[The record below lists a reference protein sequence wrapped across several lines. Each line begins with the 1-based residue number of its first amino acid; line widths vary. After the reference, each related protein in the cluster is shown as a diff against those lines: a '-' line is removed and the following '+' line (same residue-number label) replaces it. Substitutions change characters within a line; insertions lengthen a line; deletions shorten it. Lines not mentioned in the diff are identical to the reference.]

1 MKAMRLLVPVGTLL
15 SCAGAMAT
23 GDKTITKVVKI
34 LQGMLAKSKEDG
46 DHEREIFAKF
56 QCYCDEN
63 TREKTESIKSLT
75 TQIAVLGAKIE
86 EVQGSSGTLSEEV
99 AKLTMDIGENERA
112 RETAESVRGKAHEAY
127 VALKEDSENAID
139 AMSDAIRTLA
149 EVGADQTSLLAEDT
163 RKVRTASFLGTN
175 KVKAA
180 LDLAAV
186 FLPIPKQAALQS
198 FLQAPFTGSYS
209 SQSGQVVGIL
219 KNMRDTFKANLADA
233 TSTEKSEVDKYDK
246 LMITLNKLA
255 QEMSSS
261 FDKKQEELG
270 ENDASLADYKDQ
282 LTDAKNAKEDDESF
296 LAKLEAVCE
305 KKSKQYAER
314 KSLRAN
320 EDAAIAEAVA
330 ILNSDEAFET
340 FGKTDATSTG
350 STGFLQIRSISQHQ
364 LTAESSTAARARA
377 GSVLQIAAGVKHSM
391 RLARV
396 AALLAAG
403 NPFDTVL
410 TEIDKM
416 LEVIVEEG
424 KVDKENLDW
433 CNEERTDNDASLE
446 DKKDQISTLQG
457 AIDDVTD
464 TIENPESGLKVMI
477 DQTNDALKGNVEAQ
491 VKQTENRKEENKA
504 YQQNIRTLVKAE
516 EIIRKAVK
524 VLSKY
529 YDSLEKKIAEREGA
543 GLLQEDPAPPE
554 TNFNTEG
561 QSSKGG
567 DAIQML
573 EFILDETVKEER
585 ECHSDEESAQHD
597 YEDNMAE
604 LKAKEEDSQKT
615 IIELQTTLATKEE
628 ELTQKEKELKET
640 QADKESIEEYLLKI
654 KPGCDFITKHFET
667 REDNRATETSA
678 LNQAKGLL
686 KDTPAYKAAKAQ
698 EKEDGF
704 GECKEPCN
712 ENEEHVECKACLAET
727 SIPGYCA
734 GHAGTPG
741 C

>member
-1 MKAMRLLVPVGTLL
+1 VKIHRTMKAMRLLVPAGTLL
-15 SCAGAMAT
+15 SCAGAVAT

-75 TQIAVLGAKIE
+75 TQIAVLEAKIE

-112 RETAESVRGKAHEAY
+112 RETAESVREKAHEAY
-127 VALKEDSENAID
+127 TALKEDSENAID
-139 AMSDAIRTLA
+139 AMSDAIRTLS
-149 EVGADQTSLLAEDT
+149 EVGADQTSFLAEDS
-163 RKVRTASFLGTN
+163 RKMRAGSFLGTN

-180 LDLAAV
+180 LDLAAT
-186 FLPIPKQAALQS
+186 FLPTPKQAALQS
-198 FLQAPFTGSYS
+198 FVQAPFTGSYS
-209 SQSGQVVGIL
+209 AQSGQVVGIL
-219 KNMRDTFKANLADA
+219 KNMRDTFEANLAAA
-233 TSTEKSEVDKYDK
+233 TSTEKAEVEKYDK
-246 LMITLNKLA
+246 LMATLKRLA
-255 QEMSSS
+255 DEMSSS

-270 ENDASLADYKDQ
+270 ENDASLADYRDQ
-282 LTDAKNAKEDDESF
+282 LTDAKDAKQNDEEF

-320 EDAAIAEAVA
+320 EDAAVAEAVA

-350 STGFLQIRSISQHQ
+350 ATGFLQIMSVSQHQ
-364 LTAESSTAARARA
+364 QMSESATAARARA
-377 GSVLQIAAGVKHSM
+377 GSMLQMAAGAKHSM
-391 RLARV
+391 RLAKV

-410 TEIDKM
+410 SEIDKM

-433 CNEERTDNDASLE
+433 CNDERTENDASLD
-446 DKKDQISTLQG
+446 DKNDQISTLQG
-457 AIDDVTD
+457 AIDDLTD
-464 TIENPESGLKVMI
+464 AIENPESGLKIMI
-477 DQTNDALKGNVEAQ
+477 EQTNDALKGNVEAQ
-491 VKQTENRKEENKA
+491 VKQTKNRKEENKA

-516 EIIRKAVK
+516 EILRKAIK

-529 YDSLEKKIAEREGA
+529 YDALAKKIAESEGA

-554 TNFNTEG
+554 TFGTFEG

-567 DAIQML
+567 DAVQML
-573 EFILDETVKEER
+573 EFILDETKKEEA
-585 ECHSDEESAQHD
+585 EAHADEESAQHD
-597 YEDNMAE
+597 YEDGMAE
-604 LKAKEEDSQKT
+604 LKAKEEEGQKT
-615 IIELQTTLATKEE
+615 IIELQTTLASKEE
-628 ELTQKEKELKET
+628 ELTQM
-640 QADKESIEEYLLKI
+640 
-654 KPGCDFITKHFET
+654 
-667 REDNRATETSA
+667 RRR
-678 LNQAKGLL
+678 
-686 KDTPAYKAAKAQ
+686 
-698 EKEDGF
+698 
-704 GECKEPCN
+704 
-712 ENEEHVECKACLAET
+712 
-727 SIPGYCA
+727 
-734 GHAGTPG
+734 
-741 C
+741 